1 MLTRAGIPADPVRK
15 RSEGSPNA
23 PELIAAGEIDLVVN
37 TPFGRGPRTDG
48 YFIRTAAAAAGI
60 PCITT
65 MQGLGMAVQGIEAM
79 LGGDQ
84 TVRSLQEY
92 QRDGLA
98 ARPPRRRLTASSLA
112 SPAAGGGV

>member
-1 MLTRAGIPADPVRK
+1 VLTRAGIPAAPVRK

-23 PELIAAGEIDLVVN
+23 TDLIAAGEIDLVVN

-65 MQGLGMAVQGIEAM
+65 MQGLGVAVQGIEAM
-79 LGGDQ
+79 LAGDQ
-84 TVRSLQEY
+84 PVRSLQEY
-92 QRDGLA
+92 QRDAGA
-98 ARPPRRRLTASSLA
+98 GRPLRRRLAPAALA